1 MWTKTSKTVELQG
14 RIHSDLFNQEKLILN
29 GVDLTLKLHRH
40 KPEFC
45 FLSAD
50 VAPAYKIIIVDAI
63 LYVKKIELTPSVFN
77 AINTVLNDK
86 NAQYAITRTTPK
98 VFTVPRGQQ
107 SQHIDNAF
115 LGEIPK
121 RISVCMMDNDSYN
134 GTYKKNPFNFQHYN
148 LTQIGIS
155 VNGEEVPFKPLKLNF
170 DDKLFVT
177 AYNTLFSGTGKLHGN
192 SGSIIKREDYSEG
205 YTIIVADLTPFEIGD
220 NFDLKAEGTLSIDL
234 VFKSPLAATINVLV
248 YAEYDN
254 VIEIDSNHNAI
265 KDWSN

>member
-1 MWTKTSKTVELQG
+1 M
-14 RIHSDLFNQEKLILN
+14 
-29 GVDLTLKLHRH
+29 
-40 KPEFC
+40 
-45 FLSAD
+45 
-50 VAPAYKIIIVDAI
+50 
-63 LYVKKIELTPSVFN
+63 TPSVFN
-77 AINTVLNDK
+77 AINTVFNDK
-86 NAQYAITRTTPK
+86 NGQYAITRTTPE

-121 RISVCMMDNDSYN
+121 RIAVCVMDNNSYN
-134 GTYKKNPFNFQHYN
+134 GNYKKNSFNFKHYN

-155 VNGEEVPFKPLKLNF
+155 VNGEEVP
-170 DDKLFVT
+170 
-177 AYNTLFSGTGKLHGN
+177 YNTLFSGTGKLYGN

-205 YTIIVADLTPFEIGD
+205 YTIIVADLTLFEIGD

-248 YAEYDN
+248 CADYNN
-254 VIEIDSNHNAI
+254 VIEIFNNCKVI